1 MKFSIRGAA
10 AAIGVA
16 SMLAA
21 ASVVPAQAGGS
32 AFAGGLIGGIIGG
45 AIANSAPPRYAPAP
59 VYVAPRCVWQ
69 KQKVWDP
76 YVGWVWRNVQVCG

>member
-1 MKFSIRGAA
+1 MKIYIRGTLVAA
-10 AAIGVA
+10 GVA
-16 SMLAA
+16 SMMAA
-21 ASVVPAQAGGS
+21 ASAVPAQAGGS

-59 VYVAPRCVWQ
+59 VYVAPRCYWQ

-76 YVGWVWRNVQVCG
+76 YQGWIYRNVQVCN